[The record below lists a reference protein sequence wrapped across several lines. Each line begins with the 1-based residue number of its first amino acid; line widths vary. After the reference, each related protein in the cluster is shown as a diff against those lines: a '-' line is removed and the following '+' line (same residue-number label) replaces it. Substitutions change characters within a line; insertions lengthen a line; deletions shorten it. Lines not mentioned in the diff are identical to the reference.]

1 MVSLFFTKIWT
12 CWLSGMSMCTTVRLF
27 LLQHTE
33 IEISKQVS
41 NFLKR
46 IRWEFLKIG
55 CANIRLPGILFF
67 SWFFE
72 NIYRLQWGIDTR
84 HLKVLSFSTLLQ
96 FFVLQPCFDFFYIIS
111 SCCLFANAKWQN
123 KFLIFEFVYSS
134 ISQFQLCLAPTPLPR
149 LTPQALAFFL
159 PLMANSQGWG
169 LLSCQ
174 IPRCGDEKT
183 GQMPCPPTALQ
194 HFSLTALSN
203 SVILSILMC
212 DFLFQ
217 LTSSFVIAL
226 GF

>member
-33 IEISKQVS
+33 IEISKQAS

-55 CANIRLPGILFF
+55 RANIRLPGILFF

-72 NIYRLQWGIDTR
+72 NIYRLQWGIDTW

-123 KFLIFEFVYSS
+123 KFWIFEFVYSS

-149 LTPQALAFFL
+149 LTPQALAFFF
-159 PLMANSQGWG
+159 
-169 LLSCQ
+169 
-174 IPRCGDEKT
+174 
-183 GQMPCPPTALQ
+183 ALNGK
-194 HFSLTALSN
+194 FPGVGTLELSN
-203 SVILSILMC
+203 SPGWRRKNRANALSSNNTATFFIDC
-212 DFLFQ
+212 
-217 LTSSFVIAL
+217 TV
-226 GF
+226 